1 MEQARRQ
8 ATTTLQSLIFLGRG
22 EEKRLRLILVAEP
35 TFILKMQTRADL
47 EKCLR
52 NTKIALEEL
61 AFLQAGIVR

>member
-8 ATTTLQSLIFLGRG
+8 AATTLQSLIFLGRG

-35 TFILKMQTRADL
+35 TFMFKMQTRADL

-52 NTKIALEEL
+52 KTKVALAEL
-61 AFLQAGIVR
+61 AKLQAEV